1 MSSTI
6 QTSNKASY
14 TDLRRVLT
22 EMPPNNT
29 ISSRANKSNEQT
41 TRNMQDDHQVNKKK
55 EDDVTVASATIASC
69 PLVDDRG
76 PVPIHNEDMFV
87 RVYSVLPEEK
97 SEQNGADKKSATDV
111 DDKDD
116 RDDDDKDDNNP
127 RRENSWMDDVIRAH
141 EQGGC
146 AVDVLKELVPIVVAE
161 RIDTSDAH
169 NDAYD
174 DVDAFLSQE
183 VDGIEE
189 TMTKPSL
196 GFMRHQHYMDT
207 HSFAAK
213 IRREVQASL
222 ARKS

>member
-6 QTSNKASY
+6 QASNKASY

-41 TRNMQDDHQVNKKK
+41 TENTQDDHQVNKK
-55 EDDVTVASATIASC
+55 EDDMTVASTAIASC

-76 PVPIHNEDMFV
+76 PVPHNEDMFV
-87 RVYSVLPEEK
+87 RVYSVLPQEK
-97 SEQNGADKKSATDV
+97 SEQNATDV
-111 DDKDD
+111 DGKDDD
-116 RDDDDKDDNNP
+116 RDDGEKDNIP
-127 RRENSWMDDVIRAH
+127 RREGSWMDDVIKAH

-146 AVDVLKELVPIVVAE
+146 AADVLKELVPIVVAE
-161 RIDTSDAH
+161 RIDTSDR
-169 NDAYD
+169 NGDAYGNAE
-174 DVDAFLSQE
+174 AFSSQE

-196 GFMRHQHYMDT
+196 GFTKRLRGENQYYMDT
-207 HSFAAK
+207 QSFAAK